1 MTQSTKLLYR
11 AQVPSDTLFLNEFA
25 YIEILIFIDRC
36 VIRNPKIKETIT
48 NLFIRES
55 QTIKLKF
62 FVIVLD
68 NQLTS
73 LINQWK
79 RIVGIHRYSINK
91 ITQSLQQRFIV
102 FIHQYHYSAT
112 RLLIGTTNNI
122 AESFLRTTIFFS
134 SPYITFDF
142 NIVHQSMLIAY
153 LFIHLYPPH

>member
-1 MTQSTKLLYR
+1 MTQSTKLLFIGLRYL
-11 AQVPSDTLFLNEFA
+11 SDTLFLNEFA

-36 VIRNPKIKETIT
+36 VIKNPKIKETIT

-79 RIVGIHRYSINK
+79 RIVGIHP
-91 ITQSLQQRFIV
+91 
-102 FIHQYHYSAT
+102 
-112 RLLIGTTNNI
+112 
-122 AESFLRTTIFFS
+122 IF
-134 SPYITFDF
+134 YK
-142 NIVHQSMLIAY
+142 
-153 LFIHLYPPH
+153 